1 VAGTGRPGH
10 AEGEE
15 HTGLTDRLRPPPSGL
30 TPQGRARHLT
40 GTRSSRERIRLTF
53 HHREPDRVP
62 FFEQGIASRLAS
74 DILGRPAL
82 TGGGT
87 FRFQAA
93 LAAYRGPD
101 EWAEFQERY
110 LQDYADLVGALDLDM
125 VSAPWVAGGRPR
137 RRPDE
142 RSFYF
147 EDHASGTWSVYR
159 LDEATDTFQQVD
171 SAFRREG
178 LAAIERHVHALAAE
192 RAQKAGGTV
201 APASEEDG
209 VLAFLVGKLGGGSD
223 AANPRAVA
231 AGVGLSIPL
240 DEPWLEAS
248 LLRPDLI
255 DQYLDL
261 QLEAGLAEIDR
272 LAGAS
277 VDVIWGGYDLA
288 ANKGPVYSPASFSR
302 FILPRL
308 RQLTDR
314 CHRHGLPYVFRS
326 DGWLWPIARE
336 LFVDSG
342 VDGYGEID
350 LQAGMNIAALK
361 DRFPHLTLW
370 GGVDCAG
377 ALVSGTPAEV
387 AQETRSALAAGA
399 PGGGFILGSSNVIH
413 AQVKTENFLEMVRT
427 LQQYGT
433 Y

>member
-1 VAGTGRPGH
+1 
-10 AEGEE
+10 
-15 HTGLTDRLRPPPSGL
+15 L
-30 TPQGRARHLT
+30 
-40 GTRSSRERIRLTF
+40 SSRERIRLTF
-53 HHREPDRVP
+53 KHQEPDRVP

-82 TGGGT
+82 TGGGA

-101 EWAEFQERY
+101 EWAHFQDRY
-110 LQDYADLVGALDLDM
+110 LKDYADLVEALDLDM
-125 VSAPWVAGGRPR
+125 VSPPWAPGGRASR
-137 RRPDE
+137 RLDE

-147 EDHASGTWSVYR
+147 EDAASDTWSVCR
-159 LDEATDTFQQVD
+159 FDEATDTFQQVD
-171 SAFRREG
+171 SAFRHEG
-178 LAAIERHVHALAAE
+178 LAAIERSV
-192 RAQKAGGTV
+192 R
-201 APASEEDG
+201 
-209 VLAFLVGKLGGGSD
+209 VLAREQAQQAREREAPPSEGDRVLTFLVEKLGGRSSP
-223 AANPRAVA
+223 ANPRAVA
-231 AGVGLSIPL
+231 SGVGLSIPL
-240 DEPWLEAS
+240 EEPWLEAS
-248 LLRPDLI
+248 LLRPELI
-255 DQYLDL
+255 DEYLDL
-261 QLEAGLAEIDR
+261 QLEAGLTEIDR
-272 LAGAS
+272 LAHAG

-288 ANKGPVYSPASFSR
+288 ANKGPVYSPATFRR

-308 RQLTDR
+308 QELTER
-314 CHRHGLPYVFRS
+314 AHRHSLPYVFRS

-336 LFVDSG
+336 LFVESG

-350 LQAGMNIAALK
+350 LQAGMSIAELK

-387 AQETRSALAAGA
+387 AEETRLALAVGA

-427 LQQYGT
+427 FQQYSH